1 MIGFSMYELLL
12 GAFNS
17 LIYGFCFGVILLFF
31 DVICKQ
37 SSKFIIHLRNAFKFK
52 KGETGTRKPSKSIDN
67 KNSSLVAFLK
77 VISFSLGFLLLSY
90 YSLDGEIRLYM
101 LLLSLFSLKTSNKF
115 SLCFIEPALNKIC
128 TLFYRVLLLF
138 FTAILFPVRIIW
150 KFMSKMFPIFR
161 KMV

>member
-12 GAFNS
+12 GALNS
-17 LIYGFCFGVILLFF
+17 LIYGFCFSVISLFF
-31 DVICKQ
+31 DVIYKQ
-37 SSKFIIHLRNAFKFK
+37 SSKFIIHLSNAFKFK

-115 SLCFIEPALNKIC
+115 SLCFIEPSLNKIC
-128 TLFYRVLLLF
+128 TLVYRVLLLF
-138 FTAILFPVRIIW
+138 FAAILFPVRIIW